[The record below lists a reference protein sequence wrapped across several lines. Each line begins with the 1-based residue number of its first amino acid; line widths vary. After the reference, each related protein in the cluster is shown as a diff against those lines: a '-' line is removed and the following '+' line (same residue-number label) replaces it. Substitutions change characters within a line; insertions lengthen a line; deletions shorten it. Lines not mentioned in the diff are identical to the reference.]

1 MEPRTI
7 QALLNHPGPIC
18 LSLFMPM
25 FRVGRDAQQNPI
37 RFKNLMKVAETLLD
51 ADPIATSHQKK
62 AILRQLETFQ
72 TDDAHAAWRHPATSL
87 ALFATPETCEVHALD
102 RPTEEQVHVG
112 ERFYLRPILPSLHGN
127 GRFVLV
133 AVSQKHVRL
142 FEGSGEGLE
151 ERTLDDLPQNLKD
164 ALNIDDYLESI
175 QHYGFSTVNKDYGM
189 FHGQGEGNDGHKA
202 DILQF
207 FHRLDPP
214 LNNYLEGRTDPL
226 VFAGVEYLYPIFK
239 EATTYPHL
247 LPDCVHGNF
256 DHATPHQLHA
266 EAWKVVEP
274 HFHQTTAKA
283 LALYEDAFGQNRAI
297 TDLET
302 ILKAAEMGAVENL
315 FIRQGAA
322 CWGYLDSDGHVQVE
336 ETPDESSL
344 DLIDEAAVVTLKQG
358 GDVFVLEDQQF
369 PTEDSPV
376 AARLRFE
383 LAAVAE

>member
-1 MEPRTI
+1 MEL
-7 QALLNHPGPIC
+7 QAIKKLVEEPGAIC
-18 LSLFMPM
+18 VSIYMPM
-25 FRVGRDAQQNPI
+25 FRGSREVHQNSI
-37 RFKNLMKVAETLLD
+37 RFKNLMKVAESLLD
-51 ADPIATSHQKK
+51 ADPVATTHQKK

-72 TDDAHAAWRHPATSL
+72 ADDAHPAWRHPANSL
-87 ALFATPETCEVHALD
+87 ALFATPDTCDVHALD
-102 RPTEEQVHVG
+102 RPSEEQVHVG
-112 ERFYLRPILPSLHGN
+112 ERFYVRPLLPLLHGN

-142 FEGSGEGLE
+142 FEGNSEGLE
-151 ERTLDDLPQNLKD
+151 ERTPDDLPQNLKD

-175 QHYGFSTVNKDYGM
+175 QHYGYTTVNMDYGM

-239 EATTYPHL
+239 EATSYPHL

-256 DHATPHQLHA
+256 DQATTQQLHA

-274 HFHQTTAKA
+274 HFHETTTKA
-283 LALYEDAFGQNRAI
+283 LSLYDDAFGQNRAI

-315 FIRQGAA
+315 FIRKGAV
-322 CWGYLDSDGHVQVE
+322 CWGYLDSNGHVQVE
-336 ETPDESSL
+336 DTPDESSL
-344 DLIDEAAVVTLKQG
+344 DLIDEAAVVTLRQG
-358 GDVFVLEDQQF
+358 GDVFVLEDEQF
-369 PTEDSPV
+369 PTVDSPV

-383 LAAVAE
+383 LAGVAK